1 RYVVT
6 PPPRLSALP
15 FFSTYGPHP
24 DVPSFPT
31 RRSSDLIPDYI
42 FPEGAMEGD
51 PRVDPANYT
60 TDIESPEFRKSKWL
74 ITRANKAGTNWMD
87 EIFDPAPIQ
96 NHQLK
101 VSGGSESARYAM
113 SLNYFNQDGILIH
126 TGYKRYSVRANTEFN
141 VTRAIRVGENF
152 QVAYG

>member
-1 RYVVT
+1 WESRINAGNIAGNGNPAHAQFGNGPT
-6 PPPRLSALP
+6 P
-15 FFSTYGPHP
+15 
-24 DVPSFPT
+24 V
-31 RRSSDLIPDYI
+31 IPDYI

-113 SLNYFNQDGILIH
+113 SLNYFNQD
-126 TGYKRYSVRANTEFN
+126 
-141 VTRAIRVGENF
+141 
-152 QVAYG
+152 